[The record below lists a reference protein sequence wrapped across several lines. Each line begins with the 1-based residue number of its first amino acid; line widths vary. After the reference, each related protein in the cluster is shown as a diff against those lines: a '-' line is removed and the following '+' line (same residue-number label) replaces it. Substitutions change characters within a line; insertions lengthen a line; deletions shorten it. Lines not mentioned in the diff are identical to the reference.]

1 MRGHHQEHKDI
12 LLVLWPRTLVA
23 GTLTVMH
30 IENSAAQQVFISP
43 TGNSKGKTNF
53 NPTFDLDISNETISI
68 LSLAS
73 RPWLR
78 CIHTHS
84 CIVRRVAGLTLMRVT
99 VREGGRERKQILC
112 GTTAQMKINSRRK
125 LKISA
130 PNYAGTVDCYRLPA
144 GSSSS
149 GFFFSLTSVQKR
161 AAPPRRLPTET
172 RLNAKTE

>member
-73 RPWLR
+73 RP
-78 CIHTHS
+78 
-84 CIVRRVAGLTLMRVT
+84 
-99 VREGGRERKQILC
+99 
-112 GTTAQMKINSRRK
+112 
-125 LKISA
+125 
-130 PNYAGTVDCYRLPA
+130 
-144 GSSSS
+144 
-149 GFFFSLTSVQKR
+149 
-161 AAPPRRLPTET
+161 
-172 RLNAKTE
+172 